1 MANII
6 IPLLSKL
13 LFFCILYQLF
23 TFSLIFTV
31 VFFPLICLY
40 LIRLYYINPQVPFI
54 IKLIDIRLR
63 IDSFLMGVYSG
74 HFSERRYNLFKKFNN
89 FIGGLP
95 PTAPDPPNTHVETIQ
110 VPSLIDD
117 KQIRMRIFVK
127 YDILNTDKKLPIIF
141 FLAPG
146 GFQVDLDMRDKETYL
161 NFGCILVTVSYRLA
175 PENKFPVA
183 LEDCYSCLNYISKK
197 SHEILKYWDSRL
209 ILYGQSAGGNLAAT
223 SALLIRDRGLNLN
236 VICQVLCFPA
246 LFVREKTKSHVTYRN
261 WYIHGEANVK
271 FVDLALL
278 KDEKDYD
285 NPYLCPLKAE
295 SLKNLPPALFIQAE
309 RDYFCS
315 DGELYCEKL
324 KENGIEASCKIY
336 PAEHGFMGAP
346 SQESKRATEDV
357 LEFMKKKIE
366 ETK

>member
-1 MANII
+1 M
-6 IPLLSKL
+6 
-13 LFFCILYQLF
+13 
-23 TFSLIFTV
+23 
-31 VFFPLICLY
+31 
-40 LIRLYYINPQVPFI
+40 
-54 IKLIDIRLR
+54 
-63 IDSFLMGVYSG
+63 
-74 HFSERRYNLFKKFNN
+74 
-89 FIGGLP
+89 GGLP
-95 PTAPDPPNTHVETIQ
+95 PAAPNPPNTHVETIQ

-127 YDILNTDKKLPIIF
+127 NDVLNTEKKLPIIF

-146 GFQVDLDMRDKETYL
+146 GFQVELDMHDKETYL
-161 NFGCILVTVSYRLA
+161 NLGCIFVSVSYRLA
-175 PENKFPVA
+175 PEHKFPVA
-183 LEDCYSCLNYISKK
+183 LEDCYSCLTYISKR
-197 SHEILKYWDSRL
+197 SHPILKYWDSRL

-223 SALLIRDRGLNLN
+223 SALLIRDRSLNLN

-246 LFVREKTKSHVTYRN
+246 LFNREKTKSHETYKN

-278 KDEKDYD
+278 KDEKDYN

-315 DGELYCEKL
+315 DGELYCAKL
-324 KENGIEASCKIY
+324 KENGIEANCKIY

-346 SQESKRATEDV
+346 SQVAKKATEDV
-357 LEFMKKKIE
+357 LEYLKKKIE
-366 ETK
+366 EAKINNDI